1 MDFIL
6 NTAVSDNVTSNV
18 TPSIED
24 EVGGIS
30 FTIMLIQSTIASV
43 GIVSNFTVIIS
54 FLNQKILRKKIPNK
68 FITRKSSCVNA
79 RGIPPAV

>member
-1 MDFIL
+1 MEFLID
-6 NTAVSDNVTSNV
+6 TTVSDNVSSNMTSL
-18 TPSIED
+18 ED

-54 FLNQKILRKKIPNK
+54 FLNHKTLRKKIPNK
-68 FITRKSSCVNA
+68 FIINQVGINWVVCL
-79 RGIPPAV
+79 RG